1 MSVCSSSTSNY
12 NQVISTSLT
21 AMLQILLFLS
31 ARISY
36 FGESIYQFAH
46 GVFALSLF
54 DQARDFRSTPTL
66 PAGPSLLVD
75 LPVMF
80 PGPSQSWSPRFSDG
94 RSATDNDPGSSI
106 AQGFS
111 RASDMLGM
119 EAAMFLKL
127 LVFLSV
133 LSAISMLFS
142 RDLGDLFNVPISW
155 AHSAPTRFLASVH
168 AVCKTKNRL
177 AHINLS

>member
-1 MSVCSSSTSNY
+1 
-12 NQVISTSLT
+12 
-21 AMLQILLFLS
+21 MLQILLFLS
-31 ARISY
+31 ARISN

-75 LPVMF
+75 SPVMF

-94 RSATDNDPGSSI
+94 RSDNGPDSSI
-106 AQGFS
+106 AQGFN
-111 RASDMLGM
+111 RASDMLGI
-119 EAAMFLKL
+119 EVAMFLKL

-133 LSAISMLFS
+133 LSAISMLFV
-142 RDLGDLFNVPISW
+142 RDLGGLFNVPLSW
-155 AHSAPTRFLASVH
+155 AHSAPARFLASVH
-168 AVCKTKNRL
+168 AVCTTKVGL
-177 AHINLS
+177 AHINIS